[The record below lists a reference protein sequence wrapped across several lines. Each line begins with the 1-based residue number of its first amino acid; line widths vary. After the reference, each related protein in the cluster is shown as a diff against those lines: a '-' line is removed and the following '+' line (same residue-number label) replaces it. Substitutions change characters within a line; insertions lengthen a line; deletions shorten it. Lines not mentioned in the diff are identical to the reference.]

1 MKTLNNP
8 CSECI
13 KTTNHCCM
21 TDIVLSMADAVLM
34 MRKAKD
40 LNKDVVLGVLPQ
52 SDGGFNSFMIIPNK
66 PGIEITAEPCV
77 FFGSDGKCEIYEDRP
92 SICRVYGTED
102 VRCRYE
108 YAGMTD
114 AASISLVDKIKMRE
128 LDDKALDRNFSILG
142 KIVNFVGD

>member
-13 KTTNHCCM
+13 TTTKHCCV
-21 TDIVLSMADAVLM
+21 TDIVLSMADAMLM
-34 MRKAKD
+34 MRKAKE
-40 LNKDVVLGVLPQ
+40 LNKDVVLGVHPQ
-52 SDGGFNSFMIIPNK
+52 NGEGFNSFMMVPNK
-66 PGIEITAEPCV
+66 PGIDVTIEPCV

-92 SICRVYGTED
+92 SICRIYGTED

-114 AASISLVDKIKMRE
+114 AASIASVDKAQMRK
-128 LDDKALDRNFSILG
+128 LDENALDKSFNILG
-142 KIVNFVGD
+142 KIVNFIGD